1 MLSYVCV
8 SVCVMVD
15 YYWSEISRYSTN
27 IVKIKWVRDIESK
40 YTRTKVCLHQSFKC
54 DMLLCLGKL

>member
-1 MLSYVCV
+1 MPSYVCV

-15 YYWSEISRYSTN
+15 YFWSEISRYSTN

-40 YTRTKVCLHQSFKC
+40 YTRTKVCLHESFTC
-54 DMLLCLGKL
+54 DML